1 MSKLIYFMPMSL
13 DGFIA
18 GEHDPL
24 KEWALPDEE
33 VSVVINELHRPIGT
47 YLYGRS
53 NYETMTGWQTPE
65 DIPGLTPSM
74 KDFAPIW
81 QAADKIVYSKS
92 LATVSTPKTRLVR
105 EFEPEAVRELKAQ
118 LPHDMSIAGPT
129 LAAQAIRAGLVD
141 EVHLFVIPVIRGGGL
156 PVLPSNVGVKL
167 ELLDERRAG
176 NGWVYLRYQTHV

>member
-18 GEHDPL
+18 GENDPF

-33 VSVVINELHRPIGT
+33 VAACINELHRPIGT
-47 YLYGRS
+47 YLYGRK

-65 DIPGLTPSM
+65 VIPGLSPTLR
-74 KDFAPIW
+74 DFAPIW

-105 EFEPEAVRELKAQ
+105 EFEPQAIRELKAQ
-118 LPHDMSIAGPT
+118 LPHDISVAGPT

-141 EVHLFVIPVIRGGGL
+141 EVHLLVSPIIRGGGL
-156 PVLPSNVGVKL
+156 PVLPRDVGVKL
-167 ELLDERRAG
+167 ELLDERRVG